1 MTGRAA
7 LTAIVV
13 WNVVPGID
21 PAARAGDNAANFRR
35 MDSGL

>member
-7 LTAIVV
+7 LTAIIFK
-13 WNVVPGID
+13 NVVPWID
-21 PAARAGDNAANFRR
+21 PAALAGDNAANFRR